1 MKKKEID
8 NQEIDDVILFALS
21 LKDEFIINNHARTY
35 NKVIHNIIDQKL
47 KEYIESKK
55 VNKKLYI

>member
-1 MKKKEID
+1 MKQKENTD
-8 NQEIDDVILFALS
+8 EVDDVILFALS
-21 LKDEFIINNHARTY
+21 LKDEFVVNNYARTY
-35 NKVIHNIIDQKL
+35 NKVIHNIIDKKL